1 MTPIRT
7 AARTLLGALFVGSGY
22 LVLKHPERHVAD
34 AKPVTD
40 YLEPALEA
48 ANLPTDTETLVKAT
62 GVAQVAGGLLLATGH
77 FTRPAA
83 AVLAATVVP
92 STIATH
98 PFWAESDPQ
107 RRAEQR
113 AQFAKNLGLLGGL
126 LYAMV
131 DRGGRPSLAY
141 QTRYA
146 AREAGRRG
154 RYAARDAR
162 RAAKVAGAAA
172 GLTGVTAAKRAG
184 DVVSRA
190 GDAITDTVGNAAWRA
205 STAASQAGK
214 SVRRSAR
221 TAKREAKL
229 ATRALQAGRRL
240 PF

>member
-1 MTPIRT
+1 
-7 AARTLLGALFVGSGY
+7 
-22 LVLKHPERHVAD
+22 
-34 AKPVTD
+34 
-40 YLEPALEA
+40 
-48 ANLPTDTETLVKAT
+48 
-62 GVAQVAGGLLLATGH
+62 VAQVAGGLLLASGH

-98 PFWAESDPQ
+98 PFWTETDPQ
-107 RRAEQR
+107 RKAEQR
-113 AQFAKNLGLLGGL
+113 SQFAKNLGLLGGL

-162 RAAKVAGAAA
+162 RAAKVAGATA
-172 GLTGVTAAKRAG
+172 GLTGVAAARRAG